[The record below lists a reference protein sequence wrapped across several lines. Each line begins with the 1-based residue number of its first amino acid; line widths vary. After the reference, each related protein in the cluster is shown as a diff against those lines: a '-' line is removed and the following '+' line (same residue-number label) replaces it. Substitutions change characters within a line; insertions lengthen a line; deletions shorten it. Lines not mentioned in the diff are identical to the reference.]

1 MSNIPE
7 FIEKDY
13 IPKYIETA
21 FSKVDISEL
30 TVQDMVN
37 AFTTFYIK
45 IREKELEITSK
56 AN

>member
-21 FSKVDISEL
+21 FNKVDISEL

-37 AFTTFYIK
+37 AFTTFYKK
-45 IREKELEITSK
+45 IRERELEITSK